1 MSLLEKAKKEG
12 VIRYVNS
19 LPFPALVVDSNY
31 EVVLLNESAL
41 DRFRANLFSKK
52 CYELTH
58 GIDRPCWEVF
68 GEDAC
73 PVKKLQF
80 REEPYAYH
88 EHKNSKLH
96 LLVAGKLDE
105 DLFIELH
112 IDGYIESLIKE
123 LKFLAEIDTLTGVY
137 NRRKIE
143 EILEGEIERS
153 KRYGNPLSVI
163 LIDIDNFK
171 QLNDTYGHQTGDM
184 VLKEIVSVIRESL
197 RKTDYLGR
205 LGGEEFLVILP
216 ETTPERA
223 KLVAERIRKDIEN
236 LDLRVGKITVSA
248 GVTGLKKGDT
258 VETLMNRVD
267 RAMYLA
273 KEKGKNR
280 TEVL

>member
-1 MSLLEKAKKEG
+1 MSVLEKVKEEG
-12 VIRYVNS
+12 VIKYVNS
-19 LPFPALVVDSNY
+19 LPFPALVVNSDY
-31 EVVLLNESAL
+31 DVLVINEKAL
-41 DRFRANLFSKK
+41 EKFKANLLKNK

-68 GEDAC
+68 GKDAC
-73 PVKKLQF
+73 PVKKLQN

-88 EHKNSKLH
+88 EHKNNRLH
-96 LLVAGKLDE
+96 ILVAGKLDE

-112 IDGYIESLIKE
+112 LDGYVEGLIRE

-143 EILEGEIERS
+143 EILKSEIERS

-163 LIDIDNFK
+163 LVDIDDFK
-171 QLNDTYGHQTGDM
+171 ELNDTFGHQTGDR
-184 VLKEIVSVIRESL
+184 VLREVARVISENL
-197 RKTDYLGR
+197 RKTDCLGR
-205 LGGEEFLVILP
+205 LGGEEFLIILP
-216 ETTPERA
+216 ETTPMKAR
-223 KLVAERIRKDIEN
+223 LVAERIRRNIED

-248 GVTGLKKGDT
+248 GVTGLKVG
-258 VETLMNRVD
+258 ETLETLINRVD

-273 KEKGKNR
+273 KERGKNR